1 MEKINFENLKPPAI
15 SKETLM
21 ALQDNIQQAIL
32 EKDIMTA
39 YQTSAQIANQN
50 QTCNLQ
56 SYEQVGSNLSFSNNG
71 IVIGERVK
79 SIAVKG
85 RIFFE
90 YLPAL
95 AYARP
100 LIKKNDE
107 VIARR
112 LCDFDSGSN
121 YFTVDVDYAPVSVQQ
136 GDKITLNFGDINN
149 LQPTTR
155 GDKLETFLTV
165 EVLEYT
171 D

>member
-1 MEKINFENLKPPAI
+1 MKKIDFENLKPPAL
-15 SKETLM
+15 SKKILM
-21 ALQDNIQQAIL
+21 ALQDNIEEAIL

-56 SYEQVGSNLSFSNNG
+56 AYIQVGNRLSFFNNA
-71 IVIGERVK
+71 IIIGEKVK
-79 SIAVKG
+79 SISVKG

-90 YLPAL
+90 YLPNL
-95 AYARP
+95 NYARP
-100 LIKKNDE
+100 EIRKNDI

-112 LCDFDSGSN
+112 LCDFDAGSN
-121 YFTVDVDYAPVSVQQ
+121 YFTVDVDYAPIPVQQ

-149 LQPTTR
+149 FQPTTR
-155 GDKLETFLTV
+155 GDRLETFLTV

>member
-1 MEKINFENLKPPAI
+1 MEIINFENLKEPAI
-15 SKETLM
+15 SKQILM
-21 ALQDNIQQAIL
+21 ALQNNIQQAIL
-32 EKDIMTA
+32 EKDVLTA

-56 SYEQVGSNLSFSNNG
+56 SYKQVGSNLSFSNNA

-79 SIAVKG
+79 SISVKG

-90 YLPAL
+90 YLPDL

-100 LIKKNDE
+100 EIRKNG
-107 VIARR
+107 VTIAKR
-112 LCDFDSGSN
+112 LCDFDPGSG
-121 YFTVDVDYAPVSVQQ
+121 YFTVDVDYSPVEVQQ

-149 LQPTTR
+149 MQPTTR
-155 GDKLETFLTV
+155 GDSLETFLTV

>member
-1 MEKINFENLKPPAI
+1 MKKIEFKNLQPPALSEEI
-15 SKETLM
+15 LE
-21 ALQDNIQQAIL
+21 ALQDNIQEAIL

-39 YQTSAQIANQN
+39 YQTTAQIANQN

-56 SYEQVGSNLSFSNNG
+56 TYEQIGTNLSFSNNA
-71 IVIGERVK
+71 IIIGERVK
-79 SIAVKG
+79 SISVKG

-90 YLPAL
+90 YLPNL

-100 LIKKNDE
+100 EIRKNGT

-112 LCDFDSGSN
+112 LCDFDSGSS
-121 YFTVDVDYAPVSVQQ
+121 YFTVDLDYSPIQVQQ

>member
-1 MEKINFENLKPPAI
+1 MKKIEFKNLKPPAL
-15 SKETLM
+15 SKETLI

-39 YQTSAQIANQN
+39 YQTSAQIANNN
-50 QTCNLQ
+50 QTCNFQ
-56 SYEQVGSNLSFSNNG
+56 AYEQVGNNLSFSNNA

-79 SIAVKG
+79 SISVKG

-90 YLPAL
+90 YLPSL
-95 AYARP
+95 SYARP
-100 LIKKNDE
+100 EIRKNST
-107 VIARR
+107 VVAKR
-112 LCDFDSGSN
+112 LCDFDAGSS

-155 GDKLETFLTV
+155 GDRLETFLTV

>member
-56 SYEQVGSNLSFSNNG
+56 SYEQAGSNLSFSNNA
-71 IVIGERVK
+71 IIIGERVK

-95 AYARP
+95 GYARP
-100 LIKKNDE
+100 EIRKNNE

-112 LCDFDSGSN
+112 LCDFDEGSS
-121 YFTVDVDYAPVSVQQ
+121 YFTVDVDYEPVSVQQ